1 MKMIIA
7 IVFIALITL
16 SMTGPPTVMVA
27 ISSAKESTCTSCHG
41 DFQDLLS
48 EKHPVVS
55 DDDLQACLNCHN
67 SAGSSK
73 ADLNVFSARVHR
85 VHLNDSESLDC
96 KNCHSWPSGK
106 AFGLTGT
113 DVVYGHPS
121 ERDMNLLKKTFFS
134 WTHSPYL
141 DSIHGAK
148 NVTCRSCHGN
158 VLPTL
163 GDVVENERCLA
174 CHGTYD
180 SLVKKTTPLKFPDRN
195 PHNSHLGVINCT
207 VCHFAHSESKPYCLE
222 CHQKFEM
229 TMPGRGQQP
238 PSPQN

>member
-1 MKMIIA
+1 MKMIIV
-7 IVFIALITL
+7 IVFIVMVTL
-16 SMTGPPTVMVA
+16 SVAGPSTVKVA
-27 ISSAKESTCTSCHG
+27 VSSTKEATCTSCHI
-41 DFQDLLS
+41 DFQDVIS
-48 EKHPVVS
+48 EKHPAVS
-55 DDDLQACLNCHN
+55 GDDLQACLSCHK
-67 SAGSSK
+67 SIESPK
-73 ADLNVFSARVHR
+73 AEPNAFSAKVHR
-85 VHLNDSESLDC
+85 VHLKESESLDC
-96 KNCHSWPSGK
+96 TECHSWASGK
-106 AFGLTGT
+106 AFSLTGT

-121 ERDMNLLKKTFFS
+121 ERDMDLLKKAFS
-134 WTHSPYL
+134 SWAHSPYL

-163 GDVVENERCLA
+163 GDIVENERCLT

-180 SLVKKTTPLKFPDRN
+180 SLAKKTTPLKFSDRN

-207 VCHFAHSESKPYCLE
+207 VCHFAHSESRSYCLE

-229 TMPGRGQQP
+229 TIPGSGQQS